1 MSLAAAALRWAD
13 WAPCLTAGDHAEV
26 FLEEGRSLSLSFED
40 ARLSEA
46 AESSDAGTG
55 LRLLRRAAGRRVET
69 RFGSATGFDPAAA
82 RDMAARLGA
91 GLPGRQAP
99 AAPVLE
105 NSVPAVRIR
114 PCEVPLREKADLLAA
129 LDRALRAEFPLLT
142 QVQLSLAERERTV
155 AVLDSAG
162 SFCRAERT
170 TVVFFV
176 SVTAAKG
183 AVLQTGSE
191 VIGGLKGWEVLEGGA
206 PWAACRRAAAL
217 AVKKLTAPVAKPGEF
232 PVVLAA
238 SAGGTFVHEAIGH
251 SLEADHIQEG
261 TSPAFAGKAG
271 RRVAAS
277 KLTIIDDPTLPFA
290 RGSYAFDDEG
300 CPAHPVTLVEGGILR
315 GYLHDRVSALRA
327 GSAPNGHGRRQSYRC
342 RPIPRMS
349 NIYIAPGP
357 DDPARILRELKE
369 GLLVTRMG
377 GGEVNTATGEFVFG
391 VDEGWWVSDGTVRHM
406 VRDANILG
414 SGPEVLRS
422 IDRVGWDIGW
432 GLGTCGKQGQG
443 VPVSD
448 GQPTV
453 RIPKLLIGGRS

>member
-1 MSLAAAALRWAD
+1 MNLLSADLRWDD
-13 WAPCLTAGDHAEV
+13 WAPCLSAGDHAEV
-26 FLEEGRSLSLSFED
+26 FLDEGRSLSLSYED
-40 ARLSEA
+40 GRLSEA

-55 LRLLRRAAGRRVET
+55 LRLLSRAPGRRVET
-69 RFGSATGFDPAAA
+69 RFGAATGFDPAETRALAGRLAHGLA
-82 RDMAARLGA
+82 RRRPART
-91 GLPGRQAP
+91 
-99 AAPVLE
+99 PVME
-105 NSVPAVRIR
+105 SSRMPVRIR
-114 PCEVPLREKADLLAA
+114 PGTVPLAEKAALLAS
-129 LDRALRAEFPLLT
+129 LDAALRAQFPLVT

-155 AVLDSAG
+155 AVLDSGG
-162 SFCRAERT
+162 SFRRAERT

-183 AVLQTGSE
+183 PVLQTGSE
-191 VIGGLKGWEVLEGGA
+191 VIGGLKGWEVLEDGA

-217 AVKKLTAPVAKPGEF
+217 ATRKLSAPVAKPGEF
-232 PVVLAA
+232 PVVLSS

-261 TSPAFAGKAG
+261 TSPAFAGKTG
-271 RRVAAS
+271 RRVAS
-277 KLTIIDDPTLPFA
+277 DKLTIVDDPTLPFA

-300 CPAHPVTLVEGGILR
+300 SPARPVTLVEDGVLR

-327 GSAPNGHGRRQSYRC
+327 GTVPNGHGRRQSYRC

-357 DDPARILRELKE
+357 DDPALVLRELKK

-391 VDEGWWVSDGTVRHM
+391 VDEGFWVEDGTVKHM

-414 SGPEVLRS
+414 VGHEVLKS

-453 RIPKLLIGGRS
+453 RIPKLLVGGRS